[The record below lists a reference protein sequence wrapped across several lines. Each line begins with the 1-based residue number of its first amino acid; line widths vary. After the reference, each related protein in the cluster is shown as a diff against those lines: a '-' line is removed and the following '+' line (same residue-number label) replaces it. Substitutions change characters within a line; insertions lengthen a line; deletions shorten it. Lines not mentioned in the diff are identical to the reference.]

1 MINDRESDFNGPS
14 RVFLKLSEQ
23 LDVAPDT
30 VEIDI
35 AFVLREICVFET
47 KQLPKMFLT
56 ISSKTIVQLRRASKA
71 MNVRWSN
78 DRSFDESIPALNWRP
93 DDRLTE
99 VYSDSVFLIA
109 FLTLCTRRWAGCTL
123 PAGLVSR
130 ENLTVFAMRS
140 RFNLGVEIFTP
151 RSRFV

>member
-1 MINDRESDFNGPS
+1 M
-14 RVFLKLSEQ
+14 LKLSEQ
-23 LDVAPDT
+23 LDIAQDT

-78 DRSFDESIPALNWRP
+78 DRFFDESIPDLHWRP
-93 DDRLTE
+93 DYRLTE

-109 FLTLCTRRWAGCTL
+109 FLTLCTRRWG
-123 PAGLVSR
+123 GLHSSR
-130 ENLTVFAMRS
+130 WTRVKGKLDRVCD
-140 RFNLGVEIFTP
+140 GVK
-151 RSRFV
+151 V